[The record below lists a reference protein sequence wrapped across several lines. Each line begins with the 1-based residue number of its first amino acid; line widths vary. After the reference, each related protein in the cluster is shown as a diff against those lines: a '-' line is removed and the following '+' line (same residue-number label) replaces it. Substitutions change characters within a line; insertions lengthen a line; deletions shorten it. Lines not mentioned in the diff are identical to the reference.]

1 MDKTYFWYQC
11 IVCGSTFE
19 PDRFYRL
26 CPGCHGLLMVERDE
40 ERIDWQVG
48 QGREARNYFDA
59 IRYGPNRGQ
68 YPNGSGVFMWLS
80 HLLPGFPVEAV
91 VSLREGHT
99 DLFEMPDWFKGQI
112 GMTNLFIKME
122 GQLPSGSF
130 KDRGMCVAV
139 SDAVRIREIFLQR
152 EAVPS
157 EAERNRRW
165 LILCASTGDT
175 SASAGMYV
183 AYAGDRLECMVILPY
198 QGTSGIQAFQSQ
210 AAGAI
215 NALVEDPQ
223 GFDACMRIAEEYCEL
238 HPEAVMVNSE
248 NPMRIVG
255 QESIALEICQDLQ
268 WQAPDWIVIPSGNG
282 GNLTSF
288 LVSLIR
294 MKRRKLIDRLP
305 GIIVAQ
311 SEVAN
316 TLVRWGRSG
325 FQQYEPG
332 VRQPS
337 VASAMNIQDPVSFPR
352 IKVLH
357 APFNMRFYD
366 TPEERIVERR
376 GQWLS
381 TGANI
386 CTQTAVAL
394 DAAIQARED
403 GVIDAEDHV
412 VVIGTANGLKFPT
425 AEGLRYHEFVIS
437 ASVEELDAKVA
448 ELRQPAQVP

>member
-1 MDKTYFWYQC
+1 MDKTFFWYQC
-11 IVCGSTFE
+11 IVCGSAFE

-26 CPGCHGLLMVERDE
+26 CPRCRGLLMVERDE

-48 QGREARNYFDA
+48 QGREAQDYFDA
-59 IRYGPNRGQ
+59 IRYGPNRGR

-80 HLLPGFPVEAV
+80 LLLPGFPVEAV

-99 DLFEMPDWFKGQI
+99 DLFEVPDWFKGRI
-112 GMTNLFIKME
+112 GMNNLFIKME

-139 SDAVRIREIFLQR
+139 SDAVRIRDIALGR
-152 EAVPS
+152 DGVSSNGGAGD
-157 EAERNRRW
+157 RW
-165 LILCASTGDT
+165 LVICASTGDT

-183 AYAGDRLECMVILPY
+183 AYARDRLESMVILPY

-215 NALVEDPQ
+215 NALVDDPQ
-223 GFDACMRIAEEYCEL
+223 GFDACMRVAEEYCEL

-255 QESIALEICQDLQ
+255 QESIALEICQDLK
-268 WQAPDWIVIPSGNG
+268 WQAPDWIVVPSGNG

-288 LVSLIR
+288 LVSLMR

-311 SEVAN
+311 SEAAN

-325 FQQYEPG
+325 FQSYEPG
-332 VRQPS
+332 VRRPS

-352 IKVLH
+352 IKKLH
-357 APFNMRFYD
+357 APFDMRFYD

-376 GQWLS
+376 GQWMS

-394 DAAIQARED
+394 DAALQAREQ

-425 AEGLRYHEFVIS
+425 GDGLQYQEFVIS

-448 ELRQPAQVP
+448 ELRPPA

>member
-11 IVCGSTFE
+11 IVCGSSFE
-19 PDRFYRL
+19 PDRSYRL
-26 CPGCHGLLMVERDE
+26 CPSCKGLLMVERDE

-48 QGREARNYFDA
+48 QGREAQNYFDA

-80 HLLPGFPVEAV
+80 LLLPGFPVEAV

-99 DLFEMPDWFKGQI
+99 DLFEMPDWFKGRI
-112 GMTNLFIKME
+112 GMSNLFIKME

-139 SDAVRIREIFLQR
+139 SDAVRIRGIFQQR
-152 EAVPS
+152 DAGSPEGD
-157 EAERNRRW
+157 RDRRW

-183 AYAGDRLECMVILPY
+183 AYAGDRLACMVILPY

-215 NALVEDPQ
+215 NALVDDPQ
-223 GFDACMRIAEEYCEL
+223 GFDACMRVAEEYCDL

-255 QESIALEICQDLQ
+255 QESIALEICQDLK
-268 WQAPDWIVIPSGNG
+268 WQAPDWIVVPSGNG

-288 LVSLIR
+288 LISLMR
-294 MKRRKLIDRLP
+294 MKRRKLINRLP

-325 FQQYEPG
+325 FQSYEPG

-337 VASAMNIQDPVSFPR
+337 VASAMNIQNPVSFPR
-352 IKVLH
+352 IKKLH
-357 APFNMRFYD
+357 APFDLRFYD

-376 GQWLS
+376 GQWMS
-381 TGANI
+381 TGVNI

-394 DAAIQARED
+394 DAAIQAREQ
-403 GVIDAEDHV
+403 GVIDADDHV

-425 AEGLRYHEFVIS
+425 GEGLRYHEFVIS
-437 ASVEELDAKVA
+437 ASVEELDAKIA
-448 ELRQPAQVP
+448 ELRPPD

>member
-1 MDKTYFWYQC
+1 MDKTFFWYQC
-11 IVCGSTFE
+11 IVCGSAFE

-26 CPGCHGLLMVERDE
+26 CPECQGLLMVERDE

-48 QGREARNYFDA
+48 QGREAQNYFDA

-80 HLLPGFPVEAV
+80 LLLPGFPVEAV

-99 DLFEMPDWFKGQI
+99 DLFEVPDWFKGRI

-139 SDAVRIREIFLQR
+139 SDAVRIRDISLER
-152 EAVPS
+152 DAGSP
-157 EAERNRRW
+157 EAERDRRW
-165 LILCASTGDT
+165 LVLCASTGDT

-183 AYAGDRLECMVILPY
+183 AYARDRLESMVILPY

-215 NALVEDPQ
+215 NVLVDDPQ

-255 QESIALEICQDLQ
+255 QESIALEICQDLK
-268 WQAPDWIVIPSGNG
+268 WQAPDWIVVPSGNG

-288 LVSLIR
+288 LVSLMR

-311 SEVAN
+311 SEAAN

-325 FQQYEPG
+325 FQRYEPG
-332 VRQPS
+332 VRRPS

-352 IKVLH
+352 IKKLH
-357 APFNMRFYD
+357 APFDMRFYD
-366 TPEERIVERR
+366 TSEERIIERR
-376 GQWLS
+376 GQWMS

-394 DAAIQARED
+394 DAAIQAREQ
-403 GVIDAEDHV
+403 GVIDAGDHV

-425 AEGLRYHEFVIS
+425 GDGLRYQEFIIP
-437 ASVEELDAKVA
+437 ASVEELDARVA
-448 ELRQPAQVP
+448 ELRPPT

>member
-1 MDKTYFWYQC
+1 MDTIYFGYQC

-19 PDRFYRL
+19 PDQFYRL
-26 CPGCHGLLMVERDE
+26 CPSCSGLLMVERDE
-40 ERIDWQVG
+40 ERIDWHVG
-48 QGREARNYFDA
+48 HGREAQNYFDA
-59 IRYGPNRGQ
+59 IRYGPNRGE

-80 HLLPGFPVEAV
+80 LLLPGFPVEAV

-99 DLFEMPDWFKGQI
+99 DLFEMPDWFKEQI
-112 GMTNLFIKME
+112 GMNNLFIKME

-139 SDAVRIREIFLQR
+139 SDAVRIRELFLRR
-152 EAVPS
+152 EPS
-157 EAERNRRW
+157 LSEEEKKRRW

-183 AYAGDRLECMVILPY
+183 AYARDRLECMVILPY
-198 QGTSGIQAFQSQ
+198 KGTSGNQAFQSQ

-215 NALVEDPQ
+215 NVLVDDPQ

-238 HPEAVMVNSE
+238 HPDAVMVNSE

-255 QESIALEICQDLQ
+255 QESIALEICQDLN
-268 WQAPDWIVIPSGNG
+268 WQAPDWIVVPSGNG

-288 LVSLIR
+288 LVSLMR
-294 MKRRKLIDRLP
+294 MKRRNLIDRLP

-311 SEVAN
+311 SQVAN

-325 FQQYEPG
+325 FQHYEPG

-352 IKVLH
+352 IEKLH

-366 TPEERIVERR
+366 TPEERIVEAR
-376 GQWLS
+376 GVWMS

-394 DAAIQARED
+394 DAVTQAHEG
-403 GVIDAEDHV
+403 GVIDSDDSV

-425 AEGLRYHEFVIS
+425 EEGLRYQEFVIS
-437 ASVEELDAKVA
+437 ASVDELDAKLA
-448 ELRQPAQVP
+448 ELRPAA

>member
-1 MDKTYFWYQC
+1 MDKAFFWYQC
-11 IVCGSTFE
+11 IVCGSAFE

-26 CPGCHGLLMVERDE
+26 CPECRGLLMVERDE
-40 ERIDWQVG
+40 DRIDWQVG
-48 QGREARNYFDA
+48 QGREAQDYFDA
-59 IRYGPNRGQ
+59 IRYGPNRGR

-80 HLLPGFPVEAV
+80 LLLPGFPVEAV

-99 DLFEMPDWFKGQI
+99 DLFEVPDWFKSRI

-139 SDAVRIREIFLQR
+139 SDAVRIRNIALR
-152 EAVPS
+152 RGGGPPGGA
-157 EAERNRRW
+157 RNSRW
-165 LILCASTGDT
+165 LVICASTGDT

-183 AYAGDRLECMVILPY
+183 AYARDRLESMVILPY

-215 NALVEDPQ
+215 NALVDDPQ
-223 GFDACMRIAEEYCEL
+223 GFDACMRVAEEYCEL

-255 QESIALEICQDLQ
+255 QESIALEICQDLK
-268 WQAPDWIVIPSGNG
+268 WQAPDWIVVPSGNG

-288 LVSLIR
+288 LVSLMR

-311 SEVAN
+311 SEAAN

-325 FQQYEPG
+325 FQSYEPG
-332 VRQPS
+332 VRRPS

-352 IKVLH
+352 IKKLH
-357 APFNMRFYD
+357 APFDLRFYD

-376 GQWLS
+376 GQWMS

-394 DAAIQARED
+394 DAAIQAREQ

-425 AEGLRYHEFVIS
+425 SDGLCYQEFVIS
-437 ASVEELDAKVA
+437 ASVDELDAKVA
-448 ELRQPAQVP
+448 ELRPPA

>member
-1 MDKTYFWYQC
+1 MDKAFFWYQC
-11 IVCGSTFE
+11 IVCGSAFE

-26 CPGCHGLLMVERDE
+26 CPECRGLLMVERDE
-40 ERIDWQVG
+40 DRIDWQVG
-48 QGREARNYFDA
+48 QGREAQDYFDA
-59 IRYGPNRGQ
+59 IRYGPNRGR

-80 HLLPGFPVEAV
+80 LLLPGFPVEAV

-99 DLFEMPDWFKGQI
+99 DLFEVPDWFKSRI

-139 SDAVRIREIFLQR
+139 SDAVRIRSIALRRGGGPPEG
-152 EAVPS
+152 A
-157 EAERNRRW
+157 RNSRW
-165 LILCASTGDT
+165 LVICASTGDT

-183 AYAGDRLECMVILPY
+183 AYARDRLESMVILPY

-215 NALVEDPQ
+215 NALVDDPQ
-223 GFDACMRIAEEYCEL
+223 GFDACMRVAEEYCEL

-255 QESIALEICQDLQ
+255 QESIALEICQDLK
-268 WQAPDWIVIPSGNG
+268 WQAPDWIVVPSGNG

-288 LVSLIR
+288 LVSLMR

-311 SEVAN
+311 SEAAN

-325 FQQYEPG
+325 FQSYEPG
-332 VRQPS
+332 VRRPS

-352 IKVLH
+352 IKKLH
-357 APFNMRFYD
+357 APFDMRFYD

-376 GQWLS
+376 GQWMS

-394 DAAIQARED
+394 DAAIQAREQ

-425 AEGLRYHEFVIS
+425 SDGLCYQEFVIS
-437 ASVEELDAKVA
+437 ASVDELDAKVA
-448 ELRQPAQVP
+448 ELRPPA